1 MEDRYQLLT
10 GLSFG
15 KFVAG
20 YAATSNNRRVW
31 RPLLSKAVLGLVAQ
45 SSLGNLSKAA
55 EVDASWIW
63 SPTMDASST
72 ADQGEVYFRKKFT
85 LVKPEKAELV
95 LAAGDE
101 FELFINGEL
110 IANGHSYGAVTKFDP
125 MPFLES
131 GTNLIAVRV
140 KHLDSEHVGLAL
152 KMRIKEAGEV
162 RYRVLRTDST
172 WRSYTAKAYQWYKKQ
187 LDCATSSRIW
197 WSCKN
202 EPSWR

>member
-31 RPLLSKAVLGLVAQ
+31 RPLLSKAVLGLVMACLAPQTDLAQAQSGSVNPPAAAQ

-101 FELFINGEL
+101 FEP
-110 IANGHSYGAVTKFDP
+110 V
-125 MPFLES
+125 
-131 GTNLIAVRV
+131 
-140 KHLDSEHVGLAL
+140 
-152 KMRIKEAGEV
+152 
-162 RYRVLRTDST
+162 
-172 WRSYTAKAYQWYKKQ
+172 SYTHLTLPTIY
-187 LDCATSSRIW
+187 SV
-197 WSCKN
+197 
-202 EPSWR
+202 